1 MDNEI
6 SFIKLI
12 NALSRCKDTVQL
24 YYRKSE
30 HLGNINGR
38 DPNYFLSIQQ
48 KLDDIIKEL
57 NG

>member
-24 YYRKSE
+24 YIKKSE

-38 DPNYFLSIQQ
+38 DSNYFLSIQQ